1 MTQRKKEAAA
11 FGDLMCVC
19 VCVCVCVCLAVCVC
33 VPDIAVGTR
42 ILTGSLML

>member
-11 FGDLMCVC
+11 FGDLM
-19 VCVCVCVCLAVCVC
+19 CVCVCLAVCVC

>member
-11 FGDLMCVC
+11 FGNLMC

-33 VPDIAVGTR
+33 VSDIAVGTR